1 MPGTG
6 RPSMPHTW
14 PVPVDFAP
22 LFGDNGAMSATP
34 PDPTDHRG
42 KPLTSLAAV
51 ILAAGTGTRM
61 GDGPEKQFRMLAGR
75 PVLIHA
81 LTAFMA
87 HPAVTQIVIVCA
99 AARMPDINQML
110 GLLADDPRILI
121 AAGGARRQ
129 DSVQAGL
136 AALDPDKSMLVA
148 IHDAARPLLP
158 STVID
163 RLIAAM
169 NGGAAAA
176 LPVIPVVDT
185 LKTIDKALIADRA
198 LVAGTVDRSS
208 LAAAQ
213 TPQIF
218 QLDEIAQLHATHDSN
233 IDITDDIQL
242 VEAIGK
248 QVSTVAGDR
257 RLMKLTTGDDFD
269 ILAALAD
276 PEKGSASMIPDIRV
290 GNGFDVHRFSDQPG
304 PARIG
309 GIDVPSTNSLD
320 AHSDGDVG
328 LHALCDA
335 IFGALGDGDIGVH
348 FPPSDD
354 RWKDADSADFLTFAA
369 ERCAARQATIQHLD
383 LTLICETPKIGPHRA
398 AMRARIAALAGIAEE
413 RVGVKATTSE
423 KLGFT
428 GRSEGIAA
436 QATATLVFSSH
447 IGGGEDAG

>member
-1 MPGTG
+1 MPGAG
-6 RPSMPHTW
+6 WPSMPHTR

-34 PDPTDHRG
+34 PDPTERRG
-42 KPLTSLAAV
+42 KTLTSLAAI

-61 GDGPEKQFRMLAGR
+61 GDGPEKQFRILAGR

-87 HPAVTQIVIVCA
+87 HPAVTQLVIVCA
-99 AARMPDINQML
+99 AARQQNINQML
-110 GLLADDPRILI
+110 GPLADDPRILI
-121 AAGGARRQ
+121 TTGGARRQ

-158 STVID
+158 GAVID

-169 NGGAAAA
+169 DGGAAAA
-176 LPVIPVVDT
+176 LPVMPVVDT
-185 LKTIDKALIADRA
+185 LKTIDKA

-218 QLDEIAQLHATHDSN
+218 QLDEITQLHAAHNKN

-248 QVSTVAGDR
+248 QATTVAGDR

-276 PEKGSASMIPDIRV
+276 TEKGSASMIPDIRV

-309 GIDVPSTNSLD
+309 GVDVPSANGLD

-335 IFGALGDGDIGVH
+335 IFGALGDGDIGAH

-354 RWKDADSADFLTFAA
+354 RWKDVDSANFLIFAA

-383 LTLICETPKIGPHRA
+383 LTLICETPKIGPYRP